1 MLAILALVASSG
13 CAMFGGSTDEEEFVE
28 MPTAEELYQDGLAK
42 LEDGGKVLWL
52 FDTTDYQGAV
62 DAFQDIVDN
71 YPYSD
76 YATLAEL
83 RIADTFFKQEAWE
96 ESVSYYRDFAE
107 LHPDHE
113 KVPYTIYQAAV
124 AHYKQSRNAGR
135 DQTATLR
142 AIGQL
147 DRLITEYPH
156 APETAEAEILWRDL
170 RTRLGQHVLGIAD
183 FYLDRSEYQS
193 AADRYRSVLNEYPG
207 LGLDAEALY
216 KLGICY
222 NNMSLEDEAQ
232 RVFQVILENYQG
244 SEIADAAQ
252 EWVPSAN

>member
-1 MLAILALVASSG
+1 
-13 CAMFGGSTDEEEFVE
+13 MFGGSTDEEEFVE

-42 LEDGGKVLWL
+42 LEEGGKVLWI

-113 KVPYTIYQAAV
+113 KVPYTIYQAAL
-124 AHYKQSRNAGR
+124 AHYKQARNAGR
-135 DQTATLR
+135 DQTSTLK

-156 APETAEAEILWRDL
+156 APETAEGEMLWRDL